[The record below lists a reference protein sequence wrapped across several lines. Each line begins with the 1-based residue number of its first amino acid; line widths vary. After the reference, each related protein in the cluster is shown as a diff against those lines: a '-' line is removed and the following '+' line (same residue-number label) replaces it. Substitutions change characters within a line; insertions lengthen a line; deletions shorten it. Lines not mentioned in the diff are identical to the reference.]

1 MNDEDKVAI
10 AQSRYLFD
18 KIDYPEDIVEKEF
31 NKGIA
36 ELIKNAQD
44 EVIKDMTE
52 HFSKE
57 LIKIHKEDTIEKI
70 KYEIHEAVMKE
81 ISEIFDS
88 VIDWLEGKGD
98 CPFK

>member
-18 KIDYPEDIVEKEF
+18 KIGYPEDIVEKEF

-36 ELIKNAQD
+36 ELTKNVQD
-44 EVIKDMTE
+44 EAIKDMTKS
-52 HFSKE
+52 FKKE

-70 KYEIHEAVMKE
+70 KYEIHKAVIEE
-81 ISEIFDS
+81 IYEIFDS
-88 VIDWLEGKGD
+88 VMDWLEGKED
-98 CPFK
+98 YPFK